1 MMKYQ
6 AAARTHK
13 KLNSNIKKAT
23 QYRKKLI
30 SHHKSQTKDGYIFM
44 IKHLLIN
51 RNILS
56 SSSKNIQ

>member
-1 MMKYQ
+1 MKYQ

-23 QYRKKLI
+23 QYRKKLT
-30 SHHKSQTKDGYIFM
+30 SHLKSQTKDGYIFM

-51 RNILS
+51 RIS
-56 SSSKNIQ
+56 